1 MLRESAKVTKEIKE
15 KDVEAK
21 RLGAEE
27 QKDDANMMGRGGA
40 EKRKKMGPGLSVH
53 PIVGGAGK
61 MQIDSSG
68 PK

>member
-1 MLRESAKVTKEIKE
+1 MFKLS
-15 KDVEAK
+15 K

-27 QKDDANMMGRGGA
+27 QKDDANMMGPGGA